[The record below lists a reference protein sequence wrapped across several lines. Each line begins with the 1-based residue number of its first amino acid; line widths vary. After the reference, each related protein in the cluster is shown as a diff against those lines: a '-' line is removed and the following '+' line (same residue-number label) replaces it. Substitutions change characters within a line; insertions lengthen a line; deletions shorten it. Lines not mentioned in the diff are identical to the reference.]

1 MKLIVGLGN
10 PGAEYEKTRHN
21 VGFRV
26 IDHFASRHRILLSSH
41 ERDALVGKGRV
52 AGQAVTVAR
61 PLTFM
66 NRSGPAVAALAR
78 IYTDSPSE
86 LMVVYD
92 EVDLPLGKL
101 RIRPSG
107 SAGTHNGMKSIVA
120 SLQDDGFPRL
130 RFGIRGASHTP
141 ENDLADYVLDTFTP
155 DEEAVVDAAVSRAA
169 DALVLFVRGEL
180 QRAMNE
186 FNRDPLE
193 EGPPDLD

>member
-1 MKLIVGLGN
+1 MGLGN

-26 IDHFASRHRILLSSH
+26 IDHFAKRHRIRLDSH
-41 ERDALVGKGRV
+41 QRDSLVGQGRV
-52 AGQAVTVAR
+52 AGQAVTVAK

-78 IYTDSPSE
+78 AYTESPSE

-120 SLQDDGFPRL
+120 SLQNDGFPRL
-130 RFGIRGASHTP
+130 RFGIRGASHSA
-141 ENDLADYVLDTFTP
+141 ENDLADYVLDTFTAE
-155 DEEAVVDAAVSRAA
+155 EEAVVDETVKRAA

-193 EGPPDLD
+193 EGSSDLD